1 MPATPSRR
9 SLLVAAGG
17 LLVAGPA
24 SGCSGDSTPS
34 GRRPSGVAGSS
45 ATRGPR
51 LLSGRFRSD
60 AMGGRSVGWT
70 VCLPPGVRAAGLPVC
85 VVLHGRGDT
94 HRAAFTF
101 VGLQH
106 QLGAAAAGRP
116 FALASVDGGADSYYH
131 ARSDGTDA
139 QAMVTAEY
147 LPVLAHLGLRTD
159 RFALFGWSMG
169 GYGALLLAE
178 HLGSARVAAVA
189 VDSPALWLHSGDS
202 AAGAFDDAEDF
213 ARNDVFDRRD
223 RLARIPVRVVVGR
236 RDPFLTATRAFV
248 TGVPDL
254 ATAVV
259 RDGGHDAA
267 FWRATAP
274 AQLAFVAAA
283 LNR

>member
-1 MPATPSRR
+1 MPPKPPMPSRP

-17 LLVAGPA
+17 LLLAGPA
-24 SGCSGDSTPS
+24 TACSGDDEQS
-34 GRRPSGVAGSS
+34 GRRPSGAAGSS

-51 LLSGRFRSD
+51 LASGRFRSD
-60 AMGGRSVGWT
+60 AMGGRSIGWT

-101 VGLQH
+101 VGFVRL
-106 QLGAAAAGRP
+106 
-116 FALASVDGGADSYYH
+116 VDG
-131 ARSDGTDA
+131 R
-139 QAMVTAEY
+139 
-147 LPVLAHLGLRTD
+147 LR
-159 RFALFGWSMG
+159 
-169 GYGALLLAE
+169 
-178 HLGSARVAAVA
+178 GSAARRAARVRPGAAVA
-189 VDSPALWLHSGDS
+189 VDSPAPWLHAGES
-202 AAGAFDDAEDF
+202 AAGAFDDAADF
-213 ARNDVFDRRD
+213 ARNDVFARVD

-236 RDPFLTATRAFV
+236 RDPFLTATREFV

-254 ATAVV
+254 AAAVI
-259 RDGGHDAA
+259 RDGGHDAV

>member
-1 MPATPSRR
+1 
-9 SLLVAAGG
+9 LVAAGG
-17 LLVAGPA
+17 LLLAGPA
-24 SGCSGDSTPS
+24 AACSSNSTQS
-34 GRRPSGVAGSS
+34 GRRPSGAAGSS
-45 ATRGPR
+45 AARGSR
-51 LLSGRFRSD
+51 LVSGRFRSQ

-94 HRAAFTF
+94 HRAAFTWL
-101 VGLQH
+101 GLQH
-106 QLGAAAAGRP
+106 LLGVVAANRP

-131 ARSDGTDA
+131 PRSDGTDA
-139 QAMVTAEY
+139 QAMVTTEY
-147 LPVLAHLGLRTD
+147 LPVLARLGLRTD
-159 RFALFGWSMG
+159 RFGLFGWSMG

-178 HLGSARVAAVA
+178 HLGSSRVAAVA
-189 VDSPALWLHSGDS
+189 VDSPALWLHPGDS

-213 ARNDVFDRRD
+213 ARNDVFARRN

-236 RDPFLTATRAFV
+236 RDPFLTATRSFV

-254 ATAVV
+254 AAAVV

-283 LNR
+283 LSR